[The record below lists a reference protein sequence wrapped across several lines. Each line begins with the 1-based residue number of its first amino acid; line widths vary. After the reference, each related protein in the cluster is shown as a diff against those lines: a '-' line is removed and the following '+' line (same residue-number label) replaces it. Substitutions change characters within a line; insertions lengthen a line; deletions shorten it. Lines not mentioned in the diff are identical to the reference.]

1 MAAEAAVLLVG
12 LETSGPQL
20 AVDQG
25 EPSAPIYRC
34 IPTMGTHCVLTRAK
48 NYASH
53 HVAHQNV

>member
-25 EPSAPIYRC
+25 EPSAPIYRY
-34 IPTMGTHCVLTRAK
+34 IPTMGTHCVLTGAK
-48 NYASH
+48 KCQVKH
-53 HVAHQNV
+53 KL